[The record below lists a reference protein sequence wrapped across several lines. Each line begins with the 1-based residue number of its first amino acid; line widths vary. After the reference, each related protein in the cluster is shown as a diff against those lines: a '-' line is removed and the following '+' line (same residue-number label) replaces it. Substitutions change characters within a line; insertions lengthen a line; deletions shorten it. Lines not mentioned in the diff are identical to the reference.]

1 MAVPVRMYVC
11 DQSSGEC
18 VYVPFRLNLDGV
30 RVDINSDQVVEFVNA
45 VQYADD
51 ELLNTEDNDD
61 D

>member
-1 MAVPVRMYVC
+1 MYVC

>member
-11 DQSSGEC
+11 DQASGEC
-18 VYVPFRLNLDGV
+18 VYVPYRLSLDGV

-45 VQYADD
+45 IHYADD

-61 D
+61 E